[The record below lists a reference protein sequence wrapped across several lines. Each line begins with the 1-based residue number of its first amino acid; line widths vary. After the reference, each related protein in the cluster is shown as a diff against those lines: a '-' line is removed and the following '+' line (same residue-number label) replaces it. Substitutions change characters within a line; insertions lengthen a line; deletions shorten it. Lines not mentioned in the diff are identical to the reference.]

1 MIVKFFNIL
10 IWIKN
15 WAAEL
20 KHLFV
25 NCFKLIIF
33 FHKRIS
39 IPPTTRNAFVIG
51 NGPSFVSFYDNH
63 KNSEKFLESEKFV
76 CNGFVNTEFYGI
88 LKPENYVLSD
98 PLFFDL
104 AQEWHLNVWKKIFE
118 NTDWELTIWTS
129 EYNEGKIKKIIN
141 LLPPNTKI
149 SVRNLFPIR
158 FHGKYMYRFFGQNLG
173 KISGVTVSHFMLQIA
188 ILKLSKNIF
197 LIGIDHDDLANYK
210 YDFELNK
217 VYLQSSHIYG
227 SQRRYFGYGD
237 KELNLIDELYAYSE
251 LFRGYYFLLQLSKI
265 KNLNVFRV
273 GKSFVH
279 IIEYLKF
286 C

>member
-1 MIVKFFNIL
+1 MVVKIFNNL

-39 IPPTTRNAFVIG
+39 IPPTYRNAFVIG
-51 NGPSFVSFYDNH
+51 NGPSFVSFYENH
-63 KNSEKFLESEKFV
+63 KNSEKFMGSEKFV

-129 EYNEGKIKKIIN
+129 EYNEGKIKKIID

-149 SVRNLFPIR
+149 SIRNFFPIR

-197 LIGIDHDDLANYK
+197 LIGIDHDGIENYN
-210 YDFELNK
+210 YDSDFNK
-217 VYLQSSHIYG
+217 VYFDERHIN
-227 SQRRYFGYGD
+227 SFNRRYFGD
-237 KELNLIDELYAYSE
+237 EDNELNLLNELEAYVE
-251 LFRGYYFLLQLSKI
+251 LLKGYNELLEFSVN
-265 KNLNVFRV
+265 KNLKIYRV
-273 GKSFVH
+273 GKSYIHF
-279 IIEYLKF
+279 IPFLKF
-286 C
+286 N